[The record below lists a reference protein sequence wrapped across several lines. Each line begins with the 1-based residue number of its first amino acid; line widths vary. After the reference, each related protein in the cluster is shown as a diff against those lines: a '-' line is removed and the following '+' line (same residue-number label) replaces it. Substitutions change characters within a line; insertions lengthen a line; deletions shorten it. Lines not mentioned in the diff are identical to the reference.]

1 MGKQANTRVFE
12 AGPQAV
18 EPDLLSVI
26 APLVKET
33 PVTRTTGKIVSQYGA
48 SFVVQSGGKPV
59 TSSRAVSCLVGPEV
73 GDIVVLMD
81 TGEGAF
87 ITDVLRREA
96 EAAGSLKIDLSRAD
110 GSPQQAVL
118 SAGSLKLE
126 ADERLDA
133 SAGEIAFQFKNL
145 LMSGDQVA
153 MVGRKLVTSMQ
164 EILTQAGKLLATY
177 DMTSTRAQH
186 RIDSVTETDQLK
198 AGSIQTQAE
207 TVAISQA
214 GSAIV
219 VAKEDVRMDGKR
231 ITMG

>member
-1 MGKQANTRVFE
+1 MGRQAISRAFE
-12 AGPQAV
+12 AAPQAV
-18 EPDLLSVI
+18 ETDLLSVI
-26 APLVKET
+26 VPSVKEAS
-33 PVTRTTGKIVSQYGA
+33 VTRTTGKIVSKHAA
-48 SFVVQSGGKPV
+48 SFEVLSTG
-59 TSSRAVSCLVGPEV
+59 SSIIASRAVSCLVAPEV
-73 GDIVVLMD
+73 GDIVVLME

-96 EAAGSLKIDLSRAD
+96 EADGNLKIDLSRTD

-133 SAGEIAFQFKNL
+133 SAGEIAFRFKNL

-153 MVGRKLVTSMQ
+153 MVGRKLVTSMK
-164 EILTQAGKLLATY
+164 EIMTQAGKLLATY